1 MYRYTS
7 INQNLILYR
16 VDNVNDYDV
25 AIYLAWIITV
35 IYLIVI
41 TREVM
46 LILGKYFS
54 DIDYVTQSYSI
65 HRI

>member
-46 LILGKYFS
+46 LILGIIFLRY
-54 DIDYVTQSYSI
+54 
-65 HRI
+65 